1 MRVWIFLTFIV
12 SISLAA
18 CSSGVPPGSD
28 GAEPV
33 PPPTFESGDTEGA
46 AVPATSSGGGAE
58 ESAVPATSS
67 GSGAEESAVKSDV
80 VVKQPDRRLW
90 RSGEENADERQKDVD
105 SCYRYARAQTHHD
118 RQILSDQD
126 AAFDDSSFDPSV
138 ARMQRQSTDYGLKR
152 RERRLIQGCLEARG
166 YRPFIE

>member
-18 CSSGVPPGSD
+18 CSSNLPPGSD

-33 PPPTFESGDTEGA
+33 PSPTFESGDTEAG
-46 AVPATSSGGGAE
+46 AVPATSSGG
-58 ESAVPATSS
+58 
-67 GSGAEESAVKSDV
+67 GAEESAVKSDV

-90 RSGEENADERQKDVD
+90 RSREENADERQEVMD